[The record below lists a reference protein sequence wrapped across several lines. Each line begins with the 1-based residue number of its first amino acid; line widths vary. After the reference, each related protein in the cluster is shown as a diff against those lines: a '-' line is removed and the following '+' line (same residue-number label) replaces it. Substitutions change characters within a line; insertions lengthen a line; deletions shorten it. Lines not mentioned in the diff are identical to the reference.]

1 MSFCLE
7 KRKELIQ
14 NLEEYLKS
22 KVLIYYTSSRQP
34 LNLFGGA
41 VSTDTLSVL
50 YEHLKGSNFDKIS
63 LFISTSGG
71 GVDAPWPIVN
81 LIRSFTD
88 NFEVFI
94 PTHSM
99 SAGTLICLGANRIVM
114 SPLSQLSPV
123 DPEGHFEKDGKKYD
137 IEVENIIG
145 YIELAKEK
153 LGLKDQRALEK
164 VLEQLS
170 SETPASLLGSINRT
184 YSLIRRIS
192 ENLLKLHI
200 KDRSMKRI
208 NKIVQ
213 QFTSDLFSHRHF
225 INRYEAKNLIGLG
238 DIIKYASTKDEEM
251 MNTVQRLYSID
262 ILKEKSIFNIDEV
275 KDNSLLVP
283 AAIIDSSELLS
294 DFLVNII
301 IDKKQ
306 MPFKINKQ
314 NIGWKNNGGNN
325 V

>member
-1 MSFCLE
+1 
-7 KRKELIQ
+7 
-14 NLEEYLKS
+14 
-22 KVLIYYTSSRQP
+22 
-34 LNLFGGA
+34 
-41 VSTDTLSVL
+41 
-50 YEHLKGSNFDKIS
+50 
-63 LFISTSGG
+63 
-71 GVDAPWPIVN
+71 
-81 LIRSFTD
+81 
-88 NFEVFI
+88 
-94 PTHSM
+94 
-99 SAGTLICLGANRIVM
+99 
-114 SPLSQLSPV
+114 
-123 DPEGHFEKDGKKYD
+123 
-137 IEVENIIG
+137 
-145 YIELAKEK
+145 
-153 LGLKDQRALEK
+153 
-164 VLEQLS
+164 
-170 SETPASLLGSINRT
+170 
-184 YSLIRRIS
+184 
-192 ENLLKLHI
+192 
-200 KDRSMKRI
+200 MKRI